1 MGEGAGGGEMEIIDS
16 HTHWGPSVTMGIEVT
31 TEELLRQA
39 EQCNVSRIVIF
50 PFPSMALADEKINER
65 LLDEAN
71 RVNPV
76 RNSSRCDSKPSGALN
91 PAGIILKSNPAAEQ
105 RGIISNGV
113 KKFIPYYYI
122 PESMKPIPD
131 KGFYGGKWHW
141 MRGVQDCSSNYE
153 ALEDPKL
160 GKFIEASERIDLPI
174 VFEEELRFTETFIRK
189 TKNLKIIIPHLGML
203 GGNPID
209 FLNTFRAR
217 ENVYFDTALASPDTV
232 MNFIEKI
239 GYERILF
246 GSDIPFGTMKW
257 ELEKILFLPIGDDKK
272 EWILSKNLRR
282 LIGLSFS

>member
-31 TEELLRQA
+31 TEELLGQA

-65 LLDEAN
+65 LLDEAS

-76 RNSSRCDSKPSGALN
+76 RNSS
-91 PAGIILKSNPAAEQ
+91 PAIAGLETE

-246 GSDIPFGTMKW
+246 GSDIPFGTMEPCEIRRSIVDLLLKGF
-257 ELEKILFLPIGDDKK
+257 LFGVTHSCTAKAMLARVGG
-272 EWILSKNLRR
+272 WN
-282 LIGLSFS
+282 GN

>member
-1 MGEGAGGGEMEIIDS
+1 M
-16 HTHWGPSVTMGIEVT
+16 
-31 TEELLRQA
+31 
-39 EQCNVSRIVIF
+39 
-50 PFPSMALADEKINER
+50 
-65 LLDEAN
+65 
-71 RVNPV
+71 
-76 RNSSRCDSKPSGALN
+76 
-91 PAGIILKSNPAAEQ
+91 
-105 RGIISNGV
+105 

-141 MRGVQDCSSNYE
+141 MRGVQDCSSNYG

-160 GKFIEASERIDLPI
+160 GEFIEASERIDLPI

-246 GSDIPFGTMKW
+246 GSDIPFGTMEPCEIRRSIVDLLLKGF
-257 ELEKILFLPIGDDKK
+257 LFGVTHSCTAKAMLARVG
-272 EWILSKNLRR
+272 
-282 LIGLSFS
+282 G

>member
-71 RVNPV
+71 
-76 RNSSRCDSKPSGALN
+76 
-91 PAGIILKSNPAAEQ
+91 
-105 RGIISNGV
+105 GV

-174 VFEEELRFTETFIRK
+174 VFEEEIRFTETFIRK

-246 GSDIPFGTMKW
+246 GSDIPFGTMEPCEIRRSIVDLLLKGF
-257 ELEKILFLPIGDDKK
+257 LFGVTHSCTAKAMLARVGG
-272 EWILSKNLRR
+272 WN
-282 LIGLSFS
+282 GN

>member
-1 MGEGAGGGEMEIIDS
+1 MEIIDS

-71 RVNPV
+71 R
-76 RNSSRCDSKPSGALN
+76 
-91 PAGIILKSNPAAEQ
+91 
-105 RGIISNGV
+105 V

-246 GSDIPFGTMKW
+246 GSDIPFGTMKL
-257 ELEKILFLPIGDDKK
+257 ELEKVLSLPIEDDKK